1 MIIPVGAH
9 FMFRVV
15 HWSGRGGA
23 RYRTGGRLGRHLDS
37 DRRRRLPF
45 FVAPAPPT
53 DNRHVSTGKIGPR
66 RRNADLFDHESPS
79 LDRDWTGRS
88 APGRCPTT
96 PFSAFLSLS
105 LSFP

>member
-15 HWSGRGGA
+15 HDEHGRRRGGA
-23 RYRTGGRLGRHLDS
+23 RCRTGGRLGRHLGS

-53 DNRHVSTGKIGPR
+53 DNRHVSTGKIGTQRHWR
-66 RRNADLFDHESPS
+66 RSH
-79 LDRDWTGRS
+79 
-88 APGRCPTT
+88 
-96 PFSAFLSLS
+96 
-105 LSFP
+105 